1 MTGIT
6 EITRNGAK
14 ASRGLISVQSRLNQ
28 ITDEGSSTG
37 KKLTAWYKEH
47 NIAIYDQEGQLRN
60 LFEIAGEVAKIWDN
74 LSKNEQMYYLNTQA
88 GANQT
93 QNLAALISN
102 YDQVLYAHE
111 LALDSVGSAEQ
122 ENARYM
128 ESLEAKISN
137 FKAAFQELAL
147 TFINSDFV
155 KQIIDLGTALLK
167 FANTD
172 LGQTIIKIAAFST
185 ALKGLS
191 MVAGK
196 LGLIE
201 TFTKLGKAI
210 KSAFVFTTV
219 EQNFSNIYGVF
230 GKANK
235 SANTLYGTTTKVTKG
250 FGALAKNAKVAIGA
264 MSGLGKVGLAI
275 GALYGVAKLFMYIAE
290 KPARDLKKHQAQLDE
305 TKSKMSDVVDE
316 AEALEKKQEQ
326 LAKSGKELAQ
336 SEKERLNYLRS
347 QTKELKA
354 QSLTEARQIV
364 KDAYKNLGTVKDPY
378 AKGTVQYKSEEDAAQ
393 ALINKYRV
401 LQREYQNNKI
411 SQAEFIDGADQLIT
425 RLSPLYD
432 GLQQVIDNGGTLT
445 GVDKAL
451 YEGIQDVAS
460 AFVNAGGKCSFYNS
474 ALATVSSNNETAKL
488 IVDRFTDSLVEEGGT
503 YKFVSAEARAEAQNV
518 LNLEAEKTRATLQ
531 QVNARIAMRLAE
543 YSSFAGLASKESGLR
558 GRRQADGSYSY
569 ATQEEKEAAS
579 LAKTYYKLK
588 DAAASVKKMGVSSG
602 SIKTGNLGGGGSSGS
617 GSGGSGSRSKKE
629 KEENEKVKK
638 QLEKLDDKYLES
650 YQRRERLASSYYN
663 KVQKKAWRAYKADQI
678 KYSTYQEYMK
688 NVAKNIFEEI
698 DYRYDNGIYSADTY
712 YKKITYFAN
721 KFYKKNQKFNKIT
734 YEEYREYIKKATEE
748 TINALEEQYDKG
760 KISGQKYYDKVVALA
775 KDAKDKKILSTKEYK
790 EYVEK
795 AYEKLFDSITN
806 QYERGKISAKKY
818 YDEILIKGKK
828 ALKAGAISADE
839 YADKLKDAAE
849 AMKDMAQTKLDAF
862 EFFAEDKKRALDKLI
877 ESEQSR
883 IDQLNKELEAM
894 DEQNDALD
902 KQAERIKLVNA
913 LADAKKQKIRIFDE
927 RYGWVYV
934 ENKKAVQEAQDAL
947 DEFDKEQ
954 KREEA
959 RKKIE
964 KEIAD
969 IEAVIDGYEKQK
981 DAYDDLIDEQT
992 RALER
997 WEIQNKLGMTI
1008 EQAVLQGRLDNFEN
1022 FKNNYIAAINEMI
1035 TALKRLENA
1044 QKIAESPTITPTE
1057 AGYELGSK
1065 ISDIASGIAG
1075 ALSKA
1080 KENAKARDRW
1090 NASIDKKIAEKRAEG
1105 KTVYVTVDDDNRK
1118 HYSTVSKDKA
1128 KDLAGGAS
1136 KVTTVKPTTKKK
1148 TKGKASGSHS
1158 LPSSALYHI
1167 NELGDELL
1175 IPPTGNLAYLTKGT
1189 GIVPAHLTDN
1199 LMDLGKYNM
1208 SQWAKLIGGA
1218 MGGNT
1223 TDSHDII
1230 IQNMTVKSD
1239 NANDFV
1245 RQLQNLSI
1253 LKK

>member
-1 MTGIT
+1 M
-6 EITRNGAK
+6 
-14 ASRGLISVQSRLNQ
+14 S
-28 ITDEGSSTG
+28 
-37 KKLTAWYKEH
+37 
-47 NIAIYDQEGQLRN
+47 
-60 LFEIAGEVAKIWDN
+60 KIWDS

-172 LGQTIIKIAAFST
+172 LGQTIIKIAAFGM
-185 ALKGLS
+185 ALKGLGAI
-191 MVAGK
+191 VGK

-201 TFTKLGKAI
+201 SFTKLGRAI
-210 KSAFVFTTV
+210 KAAFTFTTI

-230 GKANK
+230 GKANQ

-250 FGALAKNAKVAIGA
+250 FGALAKNAKVAIGS
-264 MSGLGKVGLAI
+264 MSGLAKAGLAAAAI
-275 GALYGVAKLFMYIAE
+275 FAAIQLVEWWGD
-290 KPARDLKKHQAQLDE
+290 KPERDLEKA
-305 TKSKMSDVVDE
+305 KSKLEKTEQTYEEITKE
-316 AEALEKKQEQ
+316 ADNLAKKQEQ
-326 LAKSGKELAQ
+326 LAKTGKELAD
-336 SEKERLNYLRS
+336 SEKERLKYLQD
-347 QTKELKA
+347 QTKELEG
-354 QSLTEARQIV
+354 QSRAERAKIADQTLSNVTVWGGASKTDYTTGADAVNLLIQKMKDLKRQYN
-364 KDAYKNLGTVKDPY
+364 D
-378 AKGTVQYKSEEDAAQ
+378 
-393 ALINKYRV
+393 
-401 LQREYQNNKI
+401 NKI
-411 SQAEFIDGADQLIT
+411 SQSEYIKGAEELNKKLVPVAKAYEAMIKAGDELTPTQRALYDAIIDVNGALVQAGGQSEIYDGALNSISANTKVAKSIVDKFGDSLKAEANQYYFTSVAAKNAAISNIKNAQAEANAVIKACEAEIRALIAKQNAFGASVEGKKQKQLSGGLGTPMT
-425 RLSPLYD
+425 RLFDDAIKSRKGKIKKQKAAIADLNKELKAIQGIGVVGGD
-432 GLQQVIDNGGTLT
+432 G
-445 GVDKAL
+445 
-451 YEGIQDVAS
+451 
-460 AFVNAGGKCSFYNS
+460 
-474 ALATVSSNNETAKL
+474 
-488 IVDRFTDSLVEEGGT
+488 
-503 YKFVSAEARAEAQNV
+503 
-518 LNLEAEKTRATLQ
+518 
-531 QVNARIAMRLAE
+531 
-543 YSSFAGLASKESGLR
+543 
-558 GRRQADGSYSY
+558 
-569 ATQEEKEAAS
+569 
-579 LAKTYYKLK
+579 
-588 DAAASVKKMGVSSG
+588 GVSDPSSPSG
-602 SIKTGNLGGGGSSGS
+602 GGS
-617 GSGGSGSRSKKE
+617 GSGGRGSASKAQ

-638 QLEKLDDKYLES
+638 QLEKLNDTYLES
-650 YQRRERLASSYYN
+650 YQRRERIASSYYN
-663 KVQKKAWRAYKADQI
+663 KIQKKAWRAYKADQI

-688 NVAKNIFEEI
+688 TAAKNIFEEI
-698 DYRYDNGIYSADTY
+698 DHRYDSGIYSADTY

-734 YEEYREYIKKATEE
+734 YAEYRDYIKKATEE
-748 TINALEEQYDKG
+748 TINALEEQYEKG

-775 KDAKDKKILSTKEYK
+775 KDAKKKKILSTKEYK

-828 ALKAGAISADE
+828 ALKAGAINADE

-862 EFFAEDKKRALDKLI
+862 EFFAEDKKRELDKRI
-877 ESEQSR
+877 ELEQSR
-883 IDQLNKELEAM
+883 IDKLNEQLEAM
-894 DEQNDALD
+894 DKQNDMLD
-902 KQAERIKLVNA
+902 KQAERMELINN
-913 LADAKKQKIRIFDE
+913 LADAKKQKVRIFDQ

-934 ENKKAVQEAQDAL
+934 SNAQKVAEAQKAL
-947 DEFDKEQ
+947 DEFDKE
-954 KREEA
+954 RERDAA
-959 RKKIE
+959 REKIE
-964 KEIAD
+964 KEIAS
-969 IEAVIDGYEKQK
+969 IEEVIKNYQKQQ
-981 DAYDDLIDEQT
+981 DAYDDLIAEQN

-997 WEIQNKLGMTI
+997 WEIENKLGMTI

-1035 TALKRLENA
+1035 AALERLNNA
-1044 QKIAESPTITPTE
+1044 QDIAEGTVKTPQS

-1075 ALSKA
+1075 ALNK
-1080 KENAKARDRW
+1080 
-1090 NASIDKKIAEKRAEG
+1090 AEKNKSAVDAYNKNILAKVEKLQQSG
-1105 KTVYVTVDDDNRK
+1105 KDVYLSKGDDNK
-1118 HYSTVSKDKA
+1118 LHYSTKSASKANK
-1128 KDLAGGAS
+1128 LAGGANNAVKVSS
-1136 KVTTVKPTTKKK
+1136 KTPVQYTTSSGKTITTKPKSTGK
-1148 TKGKASGSHS
+1148 GKSKGKASGAHS
-1158 LPSSALYHI
+1158 LPTDAMYRI

-1189 GIVPAHLTDN
+1189 GVIPAHLTDN
-1199 LMDLGKYNM
+1199 LMDLGRYNM
-1208 SQWAKLIGGA
+1208 SQWAKVIGNA
-1218 MGGNT
+1218 SAGNT